1 MSVLT
6 VALTGDT
13 ILQRRVAAC
22 ADDDFLDAVRVVRSA
37 DVGVTNL
44 EGCVQSGEDWH
55 AFVAGNGRGATYIR
69 TPTNV
74 GDDLDWMGLQLLS
87 LANNHAAD
95 FGEGGF
101 LTTRAHLG
109 RWPTLRLAGTGS
121 TLAEATAPTYLETGA
136 GVVAFVAA
144 ADWGPRGLGDL
155 TFPAPLGA
163 MAADA
168 DRYFQGRPGMSLL
181 RFDCEFTVTSPAMDS
196 LRDIS
201 TQMGWEDAKQMRTG
215 GGGRAEPMTGASPG
229 NVEEDADGSFYFMGR
244 KFSEGEEYSF
254 RTVAYAGDVDRIV
267 KSVIEARRHA
277 DWVIASFHQHGAARS
292 SEEASDHTV
301 SLGRAVLEAGAD
313 VFVAHGAGRVGGIE
327 FVGSGVAVYG
337 QGTWIQHLDQV
348 KQLPLE
354 MLARFGLG
362 YDDEAG
368 RLLEVRAERETKS
381 RMAIDEDPAR
391 THHEGRMSSIT
402 MVNLETGQSPT
413 VSVIP
418 LESRTKQVARSLGGM
433 PKFLRTD
440 SSEGSAVLGVVGRRS
455 EIFGTDVRN
464 DGTAVR
470 STKKSEVR

>member
-1 MSVLT
+1 VSGLT

-22 ADDDFLDAVRVVRSA
+22 ADEDFLDAVRVVRSA
-37 DVGVTNL
+37 DVGMTNL

-55 AFVAGNGRGATYIR
+55 SFVAGNGRGATYIR

-95 FGEGGF
+95 FGERGF
-101 LTTRAHLG
+101 LTTREHLA
-109 RWPTLRLAGTGS
+109 RWPTLRLAGSGA
-121 TLAEATAPTYLETGA
+121 TLAEATAPTYLETAA

-168 DRYFQGRPGMSLL
+168 DRYFRGRPGMNLL
-181 RFDCEFTVTSPAMDS
+181 RFDCEFTVSPQALDS

-201 TQMGWEDAKQMRTG
+201 TQMGWEIAKQMRTG

-229 NVEEDADGSFYFMGR
+229 SVEADADGSFYFMGR
-244 KFSEGEEYSF
+244 KFIKGAEHSF

-292 SEEASDHTV
+292 SEEAPDHTV
-301 SLGRAVLEAGAD
+301 TLGRAVLEAGAD

-327 FVGSGVAVYG
+327 FVGSGVGVYG
-337 QGTWIQHLDQV
+337 QGTWIQHLDQI
-348 KQLPLE
+348 KQQPLE

-362 YDDEAG
+362 YEDDAG

-381 RMAIDEDPAR
+381 RMAIDEDPSR
-391 THHEGRMSSIT
+391 THHVGRMSSIT
-402 MVNLETGQSPT
+402 MVNLEAGEAPT
-413 VSVIP
+413 VSVFP
-418 LESRTKQVARSLGGM
+418 LESRTKQAARSLTGM
-433 PKFLRTD
+433 PKLLRTD
-440 SSEGSAVLGVVGRRS
+440 SKEGSAVLDVVRRRS
-455 EIFGTDVRN
+455 EIFGTDVQS
-464 DGTAVR
+464 DGSANRAV
-470 STKKSEVR
+470 KKSAVH